1 MAVKAKNTH
10 KQWSESCLAVLRY
23 EYGPGTLTLSQAA
36 KKLKRSESAV
46 KQKWNKMQAFESK
59 TPKSKTPKR
68 NQIVK
73 VDKQTVKSVVLD
85 VKGIKIHMVFS

>member
-10 KQWSESCLAVLRY
+10 KKWSENCLAVLRY

-46 KQKWNKMQAFESK
+46 KQKWDQMQAS
-59 TPKSKTPKR
+59 KSKTASR
-68 NQIVK
+68 SEIVK
-73 VDKQTVKSVVLD
+73 IDKQTVKSVVLD

>member
-46 KQKWNKMQAFESK
+46 KQKWNKMQAS
-59 TPKSKTPKR
+59 KSKTASR
-68 NQIVK
+68 SEIVN

-85 VKGIKIHMVFS
+85 VKGIKIQMVFS